1 MSPARI
7 VDWRKAQP
15 ADVVLVS
22 GPEEY
27 FASEAIHAVRD
38 ALRAKH
44 PMLEINEIDASD
56 YQSGHLINVA
66 SPSLF
71 AEPRLILVSSVEK
84 CTDAFIEDG
93 KRYLESSAPD
103 TTVVLR
109 HTGSS
114 VRGKALLEAVRAS
127 GNCTEILC
135 PKTDKEPERLKFVQ
149 AQFASAKRQ
158 VTDGAVRAL
167 VQAFSKDIPELAQ
180 AVAQLLLDSS
190 ETITEEIVDRYYGGR
205 VEADVFKVLDSA
217 LAGRAAEALQLL
229 RHAMASGQE
238 VISLNAGFASKIRQI
253 ARISADPRI
262 SPAAANMSPWQ
273 LNRTRQELQGWD
285 DDGLGRVMQAL
296 ADTDAA
302 AKGAERH
309 PELRLEQL
317 LLLIASKGRTR

>member
-7 VDWRKAQP
+7 FDWRKAQP
-15 ADVVLVS
+15 ADAVLVS
-22 GPEEY
+22 GPEEF
-27 FASEAIHAVRD
+27 FAAEATRKIRET
-38 ALRAKH
+38 LRTKH
-44 PMLEINEIDASD
+44 PSLEINEVDASD
-56 YQSGHLINVA
+56 YQSGHLINIA

-71 AEPRLILVSSVEK
+71 AEPRLILIYSVEK

-93 KRYLESSAPD
+93 KKYLAGPAPD
-103 TTVVLR
+103 TTVVMR
-109 HTGSS
+109 HNGSS
-114 VRGKALLEAVRAS
+114 VRGKALLDAIRAS
-127 GNCTEILC
+127 DGCAEIQC
-135 PKTDKEPERLKFVQ
+135 PKTDKEPERFKFVQ
-149 AQFASAKRQ
+149 AQFSAADRQ
-158 VTDGAVRAL
+158 VTDGAIRAL

-180 AVAQLLLDSS
+180 SVSQLLLDSS

-205 VEADVFKVLDSA
+205 VEADVFKVLDAA
-217 LAGRAAEALQLL
+217 LSGKEAEALFLL

-285 DDGLGRVMQAL
+285 DEGLGKVMQAL

-302 AKGAERH
+302 AKGGERN

-317 LLLIASKGRTR
+317 LMMISSKGRTR

>member
-1 MSPARI
+1 MSAAKN
-7 VDWRKAQP
+7 VEWRKAAP
-15 ADVVLVS
+15 ADVVLIS

-27 FASEAIHAVRD
+27 FASESIHRIRD
-38 ALRAKH
+38 LLRAKH
-44 PMLEINEIDASD
+44 PLLEINEVDASD
-56 YQSGHLINVA
+56 YQSGHLINIA

-71 AEPRLILVSSVEK
+71 AEPRLILVDSVEK

-93 KRYLESSAPD
+93 KSYLANPAAD

-127 GNCTEILC
+127 EHCIEILC
-135 PKTDKEPERLKFVQ
+135 PKTDKESERFKFVQ
-149 AQFASAKRQ
+149 TQFASAQRQ
-158 VTDGAVRAL
+158 VTDGAIRSL

-180 AVAQLLLDSS
+180 AVSQLLLDSS
-190 ETITEEIVDRYYGGR
+190 ETITEEIVDQYYGGR
-205 VEADVFKVLDSA
+205 VEADVFKVLDAA
-217 LAGRAAEALQLL
+217 LSGKEAEALYLL

-273 LNRTRQELQGWD
+273 LSRARQDLQGWD
-285 DDGLGRVMQAL
+285 DEGLGRVMQAL

-302 AKGAERH
+302 AKGGERN

-317 LLLIASKGRTR
+317 LMLISSKGRAR

>member
-1 MSPARI
+1 MSSARI
-7 VDWRKAQP
+7 FDWRKAQP

-27 FASEAIHAVRD
+27 FAAEATRKIRET
-38 ALRAKH
+38 LRAKH
-44 PMLEINEIDASD
+44 PSLEINEVDASD
-56 YQSGHLINVA
+56 YQSGHLINIA

-71 AEPRLILVSSVEK
+71 AEPRLILIFSVEK

-93 KRYLESSAPD
+93 KKYLTSPAPD
-103 TTVVLR
+103 TTVVMR
-109 HTGSS
+109 HNGSS
-114 VRGKALLEAVRAS
+114 VRGKALLEAIRAS
-127 GNCTEILC
+127 DACSEILC
-135 PKTDKEPERLKFVQ
+135 PKTDKEPERFKFVQ
-149 AQFASAKRQ
+149 TQFSAANRQ
-158 VTDGAVRAL
+158 VTDGAIRAL

-190 ETITEEIVDRYYGGR
+190 ETITEDIVDRYYGGR
-205 VEADVFKVLDSA
+205 VEADVFKVLDAA
-217 LAGRAAEALQLL
+217 LSGKEAEALFLL

-285 DDGLGRVMQAL
+285 DEGLGKVMQAL

-302 AKGAERH
+302 AKGGERN

-317 LLLIASKGRTR
+317 LLMISSKGRTR

>member
-1 MSPARI
+1 MSSARI
-7 VDWRKAQP
+7 LDWRKAAP

-27 FASEAIHAVRD
+27 FASEAIRGIRE

-44 PMLEINEIDASD
+44 PSLEINEIDASD
-56 YQSGHLINVA
+56 YQSGHLINIA

-71 AEPRLILVSSVEK
+71 AEPRLILISSVEK

-93 KRYLESSAPD
+93 KRYLGSPAPD

-114 VRGKALLEAVRAS
+114 VRGKALLEAVRAADF
-127 GNCTEILC
+127 CVEVLC
-135 PKTDKEPERLKFVQ
+135 PKTDKEPERFKFVQ
-149 AQFASAKRQ
+149 AQFANAKRQ
-158 VTDGAVRAL
+158 VTDGAIRAL

-180 AVAQLLLDSS
+180 AVAQILLDSS

-205 VEADVFKVLDSA
+205 VEADVFKVLDAA
-217 LAGRAAEALQLL
+217 LSGKEAEALYLL

-285 DDGLGRVMQAL
+285 DEGLGVVMQAL

-302 AKGAERH
+302 AKGGERN

-317 LLLIASKGRTR
+317 LLLISNKGRIR